1 MTDKKVWDYP
11 KYLSLK
17 AIAHSAVMRYKRL
30 SILRYI
36 MEPCKTADAIY
47 QPGGKAGEYA
57 KYACSIYVGCYGG
70 CDYCYRNE
78 QPLARAIG
86 GSIVRLKKCFS
97 SEEDAVNTFFRELFG
112 GNRNKPCPELLKHG
126 IFFTFTS
133 DPGLPETFPLVAAII
148 AELVKLHVPVQ
159 FLTKFTGWMD
169 TEIWQDLQSIPELKQ
184 YLAIGFTLTGCDDH
198 EPGTSPNSDRIAALQ
213 TIHESGFKTFA
224 SIEPI
229 IDFESSFTMMMQSSG
244 DVDLY
249 RVGLL
254 SHRKYDRTELMSFA
268 NELAA
273 IPEKPYIYLKDS
285 FIEQLRRT
293 RESFGDYFV
302 NVDFTPFDAR

>member
-112 GNRNKPCPELLKHG
+112 GNRNKPRPELLKHG

-133 DPGLPETFPLVAAII
+133 DPGLPETFPMVAALI
-148 AELVKLHVPVQ
+148 AETVKLHVPVQ
-159 FLTKFTGWMD
+159 ILTKFTGWMD
-169 TEIWQDLQSIPELKQ
+169 SEIWQDLQSIPELKQ
-184 YLAIGFTLTGCDDH
+184 HLAIGFTLTGHDDR
-198 EPGTSPNSDRIAALQ
+198 EPGASPNAKRIDAFKRA
-213 TIHESGFKTFA
+213 HKDGFRTFS

-229 IDFESSFTMMMQSSG
+229 IDEESSYLSVLWCSDF
-244 DVDLY
+244 VDLFL
-249 RVGLL
+249 VGLQ
-254 SHRKYDRTELMSFA
+254 SHRKYDQTELQAFV
-268 NELAA
+268 NDLAA
-273 IPEKPYIYLKDS
+273 IPSKPYIYLKDS
-285 FIEQLRRT
+285 LVEQLGRT
-293 RESFGDYFV
+293 RESYGANFV
-302 NVDFTPFDAR
+302 NSDFTPFNV

>member
-30 SILRYI
+30 SILRYV

-47 QPGGKAGEYA
+47 QPGSKAGEYA
-57 KYACSIYVGCYGG
+57 KYACSIHVGCYGE

-78 QPLARAIG
+78 PPLARAIG

-112 GNRNKPCPELLKHG
+112 GNRNKPRPELLKHG

-169 TEIWQDLQSIPELKQ
+169 TEIWKDLQSIPELKQ

-198 EPGTSPNSDRIAALQ
+198 EPGTSPNFDRIAVLGI
-213 TIHESGFKTFA
+213 IHKTGFKTFA

-229 IDFESSFTMMMQSSG
+229 LDFESSFTMMMKSSG

-249 RVGLL
+249 RVGLE
-254 SHRKYDRTELMSFA
+254 SHRKYDKKEAQMFVYDL
-268 NELAA
+268 EV
-273 IPEKPYIYLKDS
+273 IPWLENIYLKDS
-285 FIEQLRRT
+285 LVELLGRDRK
-293 RESFGDYFV
+293 SFDDKFV
-302 NVDFTPFDAR
+302 NVDFTPFDV